1 MLFSKYIWNK
11 VFMAAPT
18 AFSEWEYRARHEV
31 ALLYSFFDFIRRVKE
46 FAVEKGVAGCGRAG
60 VRVERQ

>member
-1 MLFSKYIWNK
+1 
-11 VFMAAPT
+11 MAAPT

>member
-1 MLFSKYIWNK
+1 MLFSKYIWIQ

-18 AFSEWEYRARHEV
+18 EFSEWEYRARHEV
-31 ALLYSFFDFIRRVKE
+31 ALLYSFFNFIRRVKE
-46 FAVEKGVAGCGRAG
+46 LSVEKGVAGCGRAG